1 MGFEELFSSDL
12 GHSAQLKATLC
23 GGLASFLRKT
33 ITTVQA
39 AGPEIRKIAYSAL
52 WGEIDSVK
60 ELTPLTERMLAD
72 QLKADLLC
80 TRVRTQKCNPVTT
93 SRFCSCGGVQKEP
106 SMALVDVIVDVDIC
120 PPGRNLCRNGTH
132 CTRHGGLGQFSERRI
147 IPIEEPVCPHCSGTG
162 ILPRSAPYE
171 YLQKNY
177 ELQTKTFA
185 RPSSPLHEWVLE
197 EGSASRFIRRC
208 QEWKWK
214 SRDCLGL
221 EDENPVD
228 VSTWMAAA
236 QILFD
241 NTDARVYYPGTN
253 YMVLNGGSKGYDDW
267 CRLPPSKEMCDR
279 LFDWWH
285 RKNTPGY
292 TTPERTL
299 VDFIKPRMGK
309 CYLPIEKEKHILP
322 YEWSGRVPCGDFTVF
337 GQCVDG
343 LMSSMEEFLDVFY
356 DCAAQFDGYLE
367 FYLDASERPSHI
379 EGKLGGVQVLFKTP
393 AVCSPAKLLPEIG
406 ESDFDALESDVH
418 DSHIPA
424 LFRDNGLSALYSNL
438 VLNAAKVQPVLR
450 AHPDREEIEDQK
462 DHLENKQGGEVF
474 STPSFIRML
483 KAKKKEVRGKEF
495 KNGSEGRLV
504 RSADLELS
512 KNDVFIANTLMESL
526 RAKNIVRTFMGN
538 DPRLSKT
545 CVDLT
550 NKAEIVKYP
559 SRELTSTAEGVLTAQ
574 VFTVLNRPQY
584 QELNKLAERGWK
596 EAKSVCLNLHIRSY
610 LPVHSPVYAFCV
622 IMWGHSSNADLASL
636 CGAYCYLGDQE
647 ASVLELPLLCSHIG
661 NSVDDFQ
668 AYERSLVLSTCF
680 YGLSGIKAG
689 QQMFGIT
696 AVEFTEYLPSSF
708 GGITHER
715 DSWHALLRKHQGKEK
730 SRFISGFNVVDVLEA
745 GKERGMKF
753 PDFKLEPVDLT
764 QPIVRNFGEEKQ
776 PLLNKSSSL
785 KVGTF
790 ERFRAGNISIGR
802 QLDNRV
808 DAIEYELGRAS
819 TSRVGDLRSEIDGV
833 ERRLNTFNLKS
844 LGDFAFSARIKY
856 PKAVSVGTV
865 LSKIDLFASITG
877 TNSRV
882 CAEWLEMGYI
892 DRNLRFISHLS
903 AGPFLG
909 AAVWFVFDAFGHM
922 PTNVST
928 TIELESVR
936 HLCPH
941 VQILKDSTTD
951 TWVLDFH
958 RSCGQSLSFSGTGF
972 LKPTLWVISASSAQ
986 LECSADVTFVLEA
999 YATGDRMVKG
1009 LATDSVLTYPIGPE
1023 SLSDLDMVLSPTQ
1036 LALGTHAAT
1045 ALPLTLA
1052 EKSVTTSGIETYSYA
1067 MGILSHF
1074 LGVGGTVRFSVHS
1087 TSSKFVSCKL
1097 RIIIWGTTPTIA
1109 QTGQMPHCDIIEGG
1123 SGELKIQSPFYS
1135 TANFGSE
1142 GAQFWV
1148 IPLSSP
1154 MAPAKVESKF
1164 EFYIRIHGIDS
1175 QPDLCKQIN
1184 YKQRFG
1190 WFMVKPEGTD
1200 REFQMFVP
1208 SRVSNLVI
1216 KGVDCTNFVN
1226 AFAIMCATTGMHWGK
1241 CIVHFTWAWKHDIEA
1256 SKMKGNLSFGTGMGT
1271 KDVHHGETRI
1281 FSIYDNSYSI
1291 PFEFGSFAGPVTSG
1305 GKPFEAENWIKI
1317 HTTSWNWIHSI
1328 MASIEVLPGFKF
1340 YGRSAGPMLKP
1351 PESSDEA
1358 VVTESSQKS

>member
-1 MGFEELFSSDL
+1 MGFEEIFSSEL
-12 GHSAQLKATLC
+12 GHSAQEKATLC
-23 GGLASFLRKT
+23 GGLAGFLRKA
-33 ITTVQA
+33 IVTVQA
-39 AGPEIRKIAYSAL
+39 AGPEIRRNAYSAL

-60 ELTPLTERMLAD
+60 ELVPLTERILVD
-72 QLKADLLC
+72 RLRADLLC
-80 TRVRTQKCNPVTT
+80 TRVRTQRCNPVAT
-93 SRFCSCGGVQKEP
+93 SRFCTCGG
-106 SMALVDVIVDVDIC
+106 I
-120 PPGRNLCRNGTH
+120 
-132 CTRHGGLGQFSERRI
+132 LGEF
-147 IPIEEPVCPHCSGTG
+147 VCPYCSGTG
-162 ILPRSAPYE
+162 VLSRSAPLE
-171 YLQKNY
+171 YLRENY
-177 ELQTKTFA
+177 EQQMKTFA
-185 RPSSPLHEWVLE
+185 RPSNPLHEWILE
-197 EGSASRFIRRC
+197 EGSTSRFARRC

-221 EDENPVD
+221 EDENLAD
-228 VSTWMAAA
+228 VSTWMTAA

-241 NTDARVYYPGTN
+241 NSDARVYYPGIK
-253 YMVLNGGSKGYDDW
+253 YMALNGGSKGYDDW
-267 CRLPPSKEMCDR
+267 CRLPPSKDMCNR

-285 RKNTPGY
+285 RKNTPNY
-292 TTPERTL
+292 VAPEDTL
-299 VDFIKPRMGK
+299 MDFVKPRMGK
-309 CYLPIEKEKHILP
+309 CYLPIEKDKHILP
-322 YEWSGRVPCGDFTVF
+322 YEWSGRVPNGDFLAF
-337 GQCVDG
+337 GKCLDG

-356 DCAAQFDGYLE
+356 DCAAQFDGHLE
-367 FYLDASERPSHI
+367 FYLDTSEKPSHI

-393 AVCSPAKLLPEIG
+393 AVCSPEKLLTEIK
-406 ESDFDALESDVH
+406 ESDFDDLESDVCN
-418 DSHIPA
+418 SHIPS

-438 VLNAAKVQPVLR
+438 VLNAATVQPVLR
-450 AHPDREEIEDQK
+450 GHPDQEEIEDQM
-462 DHLENKQGGEVF
+462 DHLNNKQGGEIF
-474 STPSFIRML
+474 DTPSFIRML
-483 KAKKKEVRGKEF
+483 RDKRKEVRGKEF

-504 RSADLELS
+504 RRADLELS
-512 KNDVFIANTLMESL
+512 KSDVFIANSLMESL
-526 RAKNIVRTFMGN
+526 RAKSIVRAFVGN

-559 SRELTSTAEGVLTAQ
+559 SKELTSTAEGVLTAQ

-584 QELNKLAERGWK
+584 RELNRLAERGWK
-596 EAKSVCLNLHIRSY
+596 EAKSVCVNLHIRSY

-661 NSVDDFQ
+661 NSLEDFQ

-802 QLDNRV
+802 QLDNRS

-819 TSRVGDLRSEIDGV
+819 TSRAGDFRGEIDGV

-844 LGDFAFSARIKY
+844 LGDFAFSTSVTY
-856 PKAVSVGTV
+856 PKAVSTGTV
-865 LSKIDLFASITG
+865 IGKIDLFESITG

-909 AAVWFVFDAFGHM
+909 AAIWFVFDAFGHI
-922 PTNVST
+922 PVNVTT

-936 HLCPH
+936 HLSPH
-941 VQILKDSTTD
+941 VQILKDNNTD
-951 TWVLDFH
+951 TWVVDFH
-958 RSCGQSLSFSGTGF
+958 RLCGQSLSFSGAGF
-972 LKPTLWVISASSAQ
+972 LKPTLWVISASSTQ

-999 YATGDRMVKG
+999 YATGERIVRG
-1009 LATDSVLTYPIGPE
+1009 LATSSVLTYPIGPE
-1023 SLSDLDMVLSPTQ
+1023 SLSDLDMILAPTQ
-1036 LALGTHAAT
+1036 LELGAKAAT
-1045 ALPLTLA
+1045 ATPLTLA
-1052 EKSVTTSGIETYSYA
+1052 EKSVSKSGIETYSYA
-1067 MGILSHF
+1067 MGVLSHF

-1097 RIIIWGTTPTIA
+1097 RVVIWGTEPTLA

-1135 TANFGSE
+1135 TANFGGE
-1142 GAQFWV
+1142 GAQFIV
-1148 IPLSSP
+1148 FPLSSP
-1154 MAPAKVESKF
+1154 MAPQKVETKF

-1190 WFMVKPEGTD
+1190 WFMVEPIEGNKT
-1200 REFQMFVP
+1200 FQMFIP
-1208 SRVSNLVI
+1208 SRVSNLTA
-1216 KGVDCTNFVN
+1216 KGAVCTNFIN
-1226 AFAIMCATTGMHWGK
+1226 AFAIMCATTGMHWGR
-1241 CIVHFTWAWKHDIEA
+1241 CIVHFTWAWKHNTELG
-1256 SKMKGNLSFGTGMGT
+1256 KMKGNLSFRTGMGIT
-1271 KDVHHGETRI
+1271 NAHIGETVF
-1281 FSIYDNSYSI
+1281 FSVHDNSYSI

-1305 GKPFEAENWIKI
+1305 GKSFEAENWIEI
-1317 HTTSWNWIHSI
+1317 YTTSWDWIYSLT
-1328 MASIEVLPGFKF
+1328 ASVEVLPGFKF

-1351 PESSDEA
+1351 PEDTGVIGKSSND
-1358 VVTESSQKS
+1358 KSALAP